1 MIHRAVFASLLIV
14 AAPCVGAPQASHARA
29 LHKKAK
35 TVQAD
40 PVKTED
46 AKVQQLKA
54 KVGTLESQS
63 DASAREL
70 AERDRKI
77 EELRRQLAAEQHH

>member
-14 AAPCVGAPQASHARA
+14 AVPCVAAAQASHPGAT
-29 LHKKAK
+29 HKKAK
-35 TVQAD
+35 TAQAD

>member
-1 MIHRAVFASLLIV
+1 MLHRAVFASLLIV
-14 AAPCVGAPQASHARA
+14 GAPCVAAAQS
-29 LHKKAK
+29 KTKAA
-35 TVQAD
+35 QAD

-46 AKVQQLKA
+46 AKVKQLKA
-54 KVGTLESQS
+54 KVGVLESQS

-77 EELRRQLAAEQHH
+77 EELRRQLAAGQHH